1 MCAAQGMMPGWWA
14 MKAWS
19 PTSLK
24 AAGPESSP
32 TSNGPSQV
40 LGSLEPA
47 AGLTCGSQRQS
58 RGGRHEERREDQLT
72 PVRYHEFFRDQ
83 LPNCRLEVIPDSGHW
98 PYAEQPEIFDRAVS
112 GFLDTRSL
120 II

>member
-1 MCAAQGMMPGWWA
+1 MSFIAHLHSG
-14 MKAWS
+14 
-19 PTSLK
+19 SLK
-24 AAGPESSP
+24 PKLRGGTIPLSPSS
-32 TSNGPSQV
+32 